1 MKRIK
6 AVACV
11 VSVAMLAGLFAGCS
25 KTTKMTAERF
35 ASVCE
40 KLDFEEFDIDDD
52 DAPDTDDLEDGIYFV
67 IDDDYI
73 EDTEDEMDDAFES
86 MGLDDVF
93 EAGDIK
99 SVSVAAKFEGLD
111 GFKDIEEI
119 DDLEDLEVD
128 GAFAVQISLEDGKY
142 AEDFMDYLSD
152 KLDDME
158 INTKD
163 LTSKEYYSGKNDG
176 YFRFHIDIA
185 EFCAIALENDDLLDF
200 ADEYGVEDEFEDALN
215 ALTGDIAIS
224 VEINGSNIFIIGG
237 VAINH
242 DTTTLNSFV
251 KSFGA
256 AANPAAIPMNKE
268 VCEEMV
274 DELSENASSIAYY
287 IYFALM

>member
-11 VSVAMLAGLFAGCS
+11 VSVAMLAGVFAGCS
-25 KTTKMTAERF
+25 KTTNMTAEKF
-35 ASVCE
+35 ESICE
-40 KLDFEEFDIDDD
+40 KLGFEEFEVDDD
-52 DAPDTDDLEDGIYFV
+52 GPEPDDLEDGIYYILDEDY
-67 IDDDYI
+67 IDDN
-73 EDTEDEMDDAFES
+73 EDDMDEAFDS
-86 MGLDDVF
+86 LGLSDVF
-93 EAGDIK
+93 EADDIK

-111 GFKDIEEI
+111 DFGDIEGI

-152 KLDDME
+152 KLDDAE

-163 LTSKEYYSGKNDG
+163 LTDKEYYAGKNDG

-185 EFCAIALENDDLLDF
+185 EFCALALENDDLMEF
-200 ADEYGVEDEFEDALN
+200 ADDYGVSDDFEDAME
-215 ALTGDIAIS
+215 ALTGDLAIS
-224 VEINGSNIFIIGG
+224 VEISGSNIFIIGG
-237 VAINH
+237 LSINH
-242 DTTTLNSFV
+242 EPDTLNSFV

-256 AANPAAIPMNKE
+256 AANPATIPMNKE

-274 DELSENASSIAYY
+274 DELSENARSLVYY
-287 IYFALM
+287 VYFALM